1 MIRSPASLLPASLFA
16 RMALILLA
24 GLLAAQSLSL
34 WLHWGER
41 AEVVTEA
48 RGLHMADR
56 IADVILRLEADPT
69 PGHRR
74 AIAQIQSG
82 DLRVA
87 LIDENE
93 VHPNAPRGQIQAT
106 IAARL
111 GSGRDIRSPGGMGS
125 GMMGRG
131 MGPGAGPGTGYG
143 MGSGAG
149 FGTGRMALESAVRT
163 LDVRLNDGQWVRIT
177 ATLVPDAPALPRNFY
192 MYLLLS
198 LAIVVAVVMLVV
210 RQATRPLQQL
220 AQAADSLGQNLDAP
234 PLVEAGSTEVRTA
247 AQAFNRMRAKLRR
260 LIDERSRALAAVS
273 HDLRTPLTRLRL
285 RSELLD
291 DERLRDQMAADIDA
305 MAQMIDATLDYLR
318 GLRENEPVR
327 PIDINALLASLAEDF
342 AALGRPITVEG
353 LANDSYNGRLS
364 ALRRAIQNLMD
375 NAFKYGRNP
384 RIIVSDDETDLRIS
398 VEDEGPGIPP
408 EALDRVTEPFYRPDA
423 ARASDTGGVGLGL
436 SIVRDVALL
445 HGGELVLANRPQ
457 GGLSAE
463 LRLPRNF
470 VK

>member
-1 MIRSPASLLPASLFA
+1 
-16 RMALILLA
+16 
-24 GLLAAQSLSL
+24 
-34 WLHWGER
+34 
-41 AEVVTEA
+41 
-48 RGLHMADR
+48 
-56 IADVILRLEADPT
+56 
-69 PGHRR
+69 
-74 AIAQIQSG
+74 
-82 DLRVA
+82 
-87 LIDENE
+87 
-93 VHPNAPRGQIQAT
+93 
-106 IAARL
+106 
-111 GSGRDIRSPGGMGS
+111 
-125 GMMGRG
+125 
-131 MGPGAGPGTGYG
+131 
-143 MGSGAG
+143 
-149 FGTGRMALESAVRT
+149 
-163 LDVRLNDGQWVRIT
+163 
-177 ATLVPDAPALPRNFY
+177 

-220 AQAADSLGQNLDAP
+220 AQAADNLGQNLDAP

-285 RSELLD
+285 RSELID

-327 PIDINALLASLAEDF
+327 PSDINALLASLAEDF
-342 AALGRPITVEG
+342 AVLGRPITVEG

-445 HGGELVLANRPQ
+445 HGGELALANRPQ
-457 GGLSAE
+457 GGLSAA

-470 VK
+470 VG

>member
-56 IADVILRLEADPT
+56 IADAILRLEADPT
-69 PGHRR
+69 PDHRR
-74 AIAQIQSG
+74 AIAQIQSN
-82 DLRVA
+82 DLRVT
-87 LIDENE
+87 LIKESE

-106 IAARL
+106 IADRL
-111 GSGRDIRSPGGMGS
+111 GSGRDIRSPGGMGG

-131 MGPGAGPGTGYG
+131 MGPGAGLGMGYG
-143 MGSGAG
+143 MG
-149 FGTGRMALESAVRT
+149 RMAQDSAARS

-177 ATLVPDAPALPRNFY
+177 AQLVPDAPALPRNFY

-198 LAIVVAVVMLVV
+198 LAIVIAVVMLVV

-220 AQAADSLGQNLDAP
+220 AQAADNLGQNLDAP
-234 PLVEAGSTEVRTA
+234 PLAEAGSTEVRTA
-247 AQAFNRMRAKLRR
+247 AQAFNRMRDKLRR

-285 RSELLD
+285 RSELID
-291 DERLRDQMAADIDA
+291 DERLREQMAADIDA

-445 HGGELVLANRPQ
+445 HGGELALANRPQ

>member
-1 MIRSPASLLPASLFA
+1 MIRSPASLLPSSLFA

-56 IADVILRLEADPT
+56 IADAIRRLEADPT
-69 PGHRR
+69 PEHRR
-74 AIAQIQSG
+74 AVAQMQSN
-82 DLRVA
+82 DLRVS
-87 LIDENE
+87 LIDESEAN
-93 VHPNAPRGQIQAT
+93 PAAPRGQIQST

-111 GSGRDIRSPGGMGS
+111 GSGREVRSPGGMGG

-131 MGPGAGPGTGYG
+131 MGYGAGQGMGYG
-143 MGSGAG
+143 MG
-149 FGTGRMALESAVRT
+149 RMAQDTTARSF
-163 LDVRLNDGQWVRIT
+163 DVRLDDGQWVRIT
-177 ATLVPDAPALPRNFY
+177 ATLVPDAPALPRDFY
-192 MYLLLS
+192 IHLLLS

-210 RQATRPLQQL
+210 RQATRPLRHL
-220 AQAADSLGQNLDAP
+220 AQAADNLGQNLDAP

-247 AQAFNRMRAKLRR
+247 AQAFNRMRDKLRR

-285 RSELLD
+285 RSELID
-291 DERLRDQMAADIDA
+291 DDRLREQMTADIDA

-342 AALGRPITVEG
+342 AALGRTIAIEG
-353 LANDSYNGRLS
+353 LANDAYNGRLS

-375 NAFKYGRNP
+375 NAFKYGQNP
-384 RIIVSDDETDLRIS
+384 RIVVNDDAVTLCIS

-408 EALDRVTEPFYRPDA
+408 EVLDRVTEPYYRPDA
-423 ARASDTGGVGLGL
+423 ARATDTGGVGLGL

-445 HGGELVLANRPQ
+445 HGGELMLANRPR
-457 GGLSAE
+457 GGLTAS
-463 LRLPRNF
+463 LRLPRKLP
-470 VK
+470 V

>member
-56 IADVILRLEADPT
+56 IADAIRRLEADPT

-131 MGPGAGPGTGYG
+131 MGPGAGYG
-143 MGSGAG
+143 MGSGPG
-149 FGTGRMALESAVRT
+149 LGMGRMAQDSAVRT

-198 LAIVVAVVMLVV
+198 LTIVVAVVMLVV

-220 AQAADSLGQNLDAP
+220 AQAADNLGQNLDAP

-247 AQAFNRMRAKLRR
+247 AQAFNRMRTKLRR
-260 LIDERSRALAAVS
+260 LID
-273 HDLRTPLTRLRL
+273 
-285 RSELLD
+285 
-291 DERLRDQMAADIDA
+291 DERLREQMAADIDA

-364 ALRRAIQNLMD
+364 ALRRAIQNLTD

-457 GGLSAE
+457 GGLSAA

-470 VK
+470 VG